1 MRHMFRTALILAAAM
16 VLGGCVGYGYPGAYG
31 SGNGYGN
38 QQPYP
43 YPGGAN
49 GQVFRCESQDNR
61 MQRCNADTRYGVR
74 INRQLSG
81 SACVEGRSWGYD
93 RTGVWVSNGC
103 RAEFVTGGG
112 YGGGTYP
119 GGATGQVFRCESQDN
134 RMQRC
139 NADTRYGVRINRQLS
154 GSACVEGR
162 SWGYDNTGVWV
173 SNGCRAEFV
182 TGGGYGGGTYP
193 GGGYG
198 QGQTLRCE
206 SQDNRMHRCNAV
218 VQRTVQLQRRLSDSP
233 CVQGSSW
240 GWDRNG
246 VWVDR
251 GCRADFLVY

>member
-49 GQVFRCESQDNR
+49 
-61 MQRCNADTRYGVR
+61 
-74 INRQLSG
+74 
-81 SACVEGRSWGYD
+81 
-93 RTGVWVSNGC
+93 
-103 RAEFVTGGG
+103 
-112 YGGGTYP
+112 
-119 GGATGQVFRCESQDN
+119 GQVFRCESQDN